1 MTSKTAI
8 ANLQHGRHHDPFEYL
23 GRHPIPKGEV
33 IRTFMPSAETVS
45 LEGYGP
51 MNRIEKTDIF
61 EARMSHD
68 EASKVPQHYQLKWQE
83 KHDESEHALISPY
96 SFGPQIGDLDLH
108 LFNEGRHQ
116 HAWRFL
122 GAHLTTIDGIE
133 GCLFSVWAPNAQR
146 ISVVGDFN
154 GWNGLRHP
162 MRNRGHSGI
171 WEIFVPGL
179 HDSDAY
185 KYEILTQEGHILLKA
200 DPYGTRMS
208 LRPDTTSLVT
218 ADTTFDWTDQQW
230 LEARE
235 QWNWQEKPVSIYE
248 VHLGS
253 WRQTEEGEFLSYRD
267 LADELVEYVSELGY
281 THVELLPITEHPL
294 DESWGYQVSAY
305 FSPTSRFGEPD
316 DLRYL
321 IDQCHKQGIGVILDW
336 VPAHFPK
343 DDFALARFT
352 GSPLYEHDDPKRGE
366 HKDWGT
372 LIFDYGRNEVRN
384 FLVASALYWIEEFHL
399 DGLRVDAVASMLYL
413 DYSRNEGE
421 WTPNQYGGR
430 EHLEAIDF
438 MRKTNEI
445 IHERFPG
452 VLTIAEESTAWPMVS
467 RPVYMGGLGFSM
479 KWNMG
484 WMHDTLSYMEE
495 DPVYRK
501 YHQDKLTFSQLYT
514 WTENFVLPFSHDEV
528 VHLKKS
534 MLDKMPGDLWQK
546 FANLRLLY
554 AYQYAHPGKK
564 LLFMGGEF
572 GQWIEWN
579 AKQPLDWALLE
590 EPNHLGLHKLVTDLN
605 RLYKDDPALHQFDF
619 DQRGFQWIDCHDSEQ
634 SVLSFI
640 RHGGGENEKLLCIFN
655 FTPVPREHYRI
666 GVPPAP
672 HYQECFN
679 SDSHYYGG
687 SDLGNKGEIMVQN
700 MPWMGFKHSLELTLP
715 PLGALFL
722 RGPS

>member
-1 MTSKTAI
+1 MSANTALD
-8 ANLQHGRHHDPFEYL
+8 NLKHGRHHDPFEYL
-23 GRHPIPKGEV
+23 GRHPVRGGE
-33 IRTFMPSAETVS
+33 IYRAYMPSAEDVV

-51 MNRIEKTDIF
+51 MPRIKNSDLF
-61 EARMSHD
+61 EVKLTPE
-68 EASKVPQHYQLKWQE
+68 EAGKVPQHYRLTWRE
-83 KHDESEHALISPY
+83 KHDESEHSMVSPY
-96 SFGPQIGDLDLH
+96 TFGPQIGDLDLH
-108 LFNEGRHQ
+108 LFSEGQHQ

-122 GAHLTTIDGIE
+122 GSHLTTIDGVD
-133 GCLFSVWAPNAQR
+133 GCLFAVWAPNAVR

-162 MRNRGHSGI
+162 LRNRGHSGI

-185 KYEILTQEGHILLKA
+185 KYEILTAEGHILLKA
-200 DPYGTRMS
+200 DPYGARMS
-208 LRPDTTSLVT
+208 LRPDTTSLIT
-218 ADTTFDWTDQQW
+218 EDSSFDWSDQDW
-230 LEARE
+230 LNQRAE
-235 QWNWQEKPVSIYE
+235 WDWQQQPVSIYE

-253 WRQTEEGEFLSYRD
+253 WRQKADGGFLSYRE
-267 LADELVEYVSELGY
+267 LAEQLVEYVGELGY
-281 THVELLPITEHPL
+281 THIELLPITEHPL

-321 IDQCHKQGIGVILDW
+321 IDRCHEQGIGVILDW

-352 GSPLYEHDDPKRGE
+352 GRPLYEHEDPKRGE

-384 FLVASALYWIEEFHL
+384 FLAAGALYWIEEFHL

-413 DYSRNEGE
+413 DYSRNDGE

-438 MRKTNEI
+438 LRNINEI
-445 IHERFPG
+445 IHQRFPG

-467 RPVYMGGLGFSM
+467 RPTYMGGLGFSM

-501 YHQDKLTFSQLYT
+501 YHQDKLTFSQLYS

-572 GQWIEWN
+572 GQWDEWN

-590 EPNHLGLHKLVTDLN
+590 QPSHQGLQKVVSDLNHLY
-605 RLYKDDPALHQFDF
+605 REQSALHRFDF
-619 DQRGFQWIDCHDSEQ
+619 DQQGFQWIDCHDSEQ

-640 RHGGGENEKLLCIFN
+640 RHGNDGEQLVCIFN
-655 FTPVPREHYRI
+655 FTPVPRAHYRI
-666 GVPPAP
+666 GVPPAV
-672 HYQECFN
+672 HYRECFN

-687 SDLGNKGEIMVQN
+687 SDMGNKGDLAVQN
-700 MPWMGFKHSLELTLP
+700 LPWMGFSQSLELTLP

-722 RGPS
+722 RGES